1 MTINTVGY
9 HAIIE
14 HAGAISSM
22 NIAELDNLLRQAASA
37 ANATILSSD
46 FHDFGN
52 GLGNTGVLLLA
63 ESHISIHTWPEKNY
77 AAIDIFVCSD
87 RESVERA
94 VTVLRQADEG
104 GTFHCQIIERVI
116 KDNAIS
122 VMNAVSTVAEN
133 LSKT

>member
-1 MTINTVGY
+1 MTIDAIGY

-22 NIAELDNLLRQAASA
+22 SIGEIDNLLRRAASA

-87 RESVERA
+87 RDSVERA
-94 VTVLRQADEG
+94 VSVLRQADEG
-104 GTFHCQIIERVI
+104 GSFHCQIIERVI
-116 KDNAIS
+116 KDNSIS
-122 VMNAVSTVAEN
+122 IVNTMSAVAEN
-133 LSKT
+133 HSKT